1 VLGSRQSGLPDFA
14 LASLVEDQDV
24 LEVARDA
31 AAQALAKD
39 PTLEKWPA
47 MKAELAY
54 RYTRLLGG
62 AILT

>member
-1 VLGSRQSGLPDFA
+1 
-14 LASLVEDQDV
+14 

-39 PTLEKWPA
+39 PTLAKWPA